1 MALNDTVVFRRV
13 GFATLFSWRGM
24 KRKFR
29 LTGVLIVL
37 LLLCTPLPV
46 LAPDA
51 LTMMHTVFKGDY
63 TKAQIKQQ
71 LDVAMKFYNTPIT
84 EENYSRAGSVLV
96 TFRKDTGIHEM
107 VILDYMI
114 RSYVPGVKLNFPD
127 AAAIAATFM
136 QLGDR

>member
-1 MALNDTVVFRRV
+1 
-13 GFATLFSWRGM
+13 M
-24 KRKFR
+24 KRKSR

-37 LLLCTPLPV
+37 LLLSIPLPAP
-46 LAPDA
+46 APDA
-51 LTMMHTVFKGDY
+51 LTMMHTVFMGDY
-63 TKAQIKQQ
+63 TRAQIKQQ
-71 LDVAMKFYNTPIT
+71 LDVAMRFYNTPIT

-107 VILDYMI
+107 IILDYMI
-114 RSYVPGVKLNFPD
+114 RSYVPGVNLNFPD